1 MRLRLLAALALALFV
16 AAPQSAELDKALK
29 TIKAVD
35 IQRHQVYLASDELEG
50 REAGSEGGHKAAL
63 HIAAHL
69 AGLGFEGGGN
79 DGSYFYPFGGG
90 GAMGE
95 LADAN
100 LVRIFKDPLR
110 KASDDFKMGDAMAP
124 YSRSRAGAE
133 SGPVVVAGYGIT
145 AAEFQ
150 YDDWKA
156 PGVKNA
162 IVLVLDGEPQE
173 ADAAS
178 KFDGAKPTKY
188 SDVEHKIQM
197 AEKAGAAALLIAL
210 KEGPAKKPGFT
221 WPPDGKS
228 EMAKIPVALVSAEL
242 GDRLAGKPLGKLRA
256 DIDGDLK
263 PRSIKGSPLVEI
275 SLSVRALHGK
285 GKKNVIGIWRGRDSK
300 LKEEYIVIGAHY
312 DHVGRGRGGGGM
324 GKKGEIH
331 NGADD
336 NASGTSTL
344 LEVAEAI
351 RETKPRRS
359 IMVMWFDEEEGGL
372 IGSKNFCDNPTI
384 PMDMIVAMINVDMV
398 GRNATTKIDAGL
410 EKEEK
415 KPKYPKLAMVLME
428 AERKFGFKFDW
439 DGADQYVR
447 RSDQWNFMD
456 KGVPA
461 VFFFGGMHA
470 DYHRDTD
477 DVEKIN
483 FQKEELV
490 GKIILWIAYR
500 IANTDQYLK

>member
-1 MRLRLLAALALALFV
+1 MNLRYLAVLVLSVVAL
-16 AAPQSAELDKALK
+16 APQSAEIDAALK
-29 TIKAVD
+29 TIKAAD

-69 AGLGFEGGGN
+69 AGLGFEGGGT
-79 DGSYFYPFGGG
+79 DSGYFYPFGGG

-100 LVRIFKDPLR
+100 FVRVYKDPAKR
-110 KASDDFKMGDAMAP
+110 ASDQFKLGVALSP
-124 YSRSRAGAE
+124 YSKSRQGSAT
-133 SGPVVVAGYGIT
+133 GPVVVAGFGIT
-145 AAEFQ
+145 ATEYA

-156 PGVKNA
+156 PGVKGA

-173 ADAAS
+173 ADEAS

-188 SDVEHKIQM
+188 SDTEHKIQM
-197 AEKAGAAALLIAL
+197 AEKAGAAALLIASR
-210 KEGPAKKPGFT
+210 EGLPKRTEFT
-221 WPPDGKS
+221 WPPEVKP
-228 EMAKIPVALVSAEL
+228 EPVKIPVALISAEL
-242 GDRLAGKPLGKLRA
+242 AERLAGKPLKNLRS

-263 PRSIKGSPLVEI
+263 PRSFKGAPLVEI
-275 SLSVRALHGK
+275 SVSMKPLMGK
-285 GKKNVIGIWRGRDSK
+285 GKKNVIGIWRGKDSK
-300 LKEEYIVIGAHY
+300 LKDEYIVIGAHY
-312 DHVGRGRGGGGM
+312 DHVGRGQGRGGM
-324 GKKGEIH
+324 GKKGEVH

-344 LEVAEAI
+344 LDIAEAI
-351 RETKPRRS
+351 RETKPKRS
-359 IMVMWFDEEEGGL
+359 IIVMWFDEEEGGL
-372 IGSKNFCDNPTI
+372 VGSKQWCSNPTV

-398 GRNATTKIDAGL
+398 GRNAVTKLASGV
-410 EKEEK
+410 EKEAG
-415 KPKYPKLAMVLME
+415 KPKYPKLVTVLAK
-428 AERKFGFKFDW
+428 AEKKFRLQFDW
-439 DGADQYVR
+439 NEADEYVQ
-447 RSDQWNFMD
+447 RSDQWNFME

-490 GKIILWIAYR
+490 GKIIFWIAYQ
-500 IANTDQYLK
+500 IATTDQYMK

>member
-1 MRLRLLAALALALFV
+1 MRLRFLSAAVLGLLV
-16 AAPQSAELDKALK
+16 AAPQSAEIDKALK
-29 TIKAVD
+29 TIKAAD

-50 REAGSEGGHKAAL
+50 REAGTEGGHKAAL
-63 HIAAHL
+63 HISAHL
-69 AGLGFEGGGN
+69 ASLGFEGGGG

-100 LVRIFKDPLR
+100 TLKIFKDPQR
-110 KASDDFKMGDAMAP
+110 KASDDFKMGDALAP
-124 YSRSRAGAE
+124 HARSRPGTV
-133 SGPVVVAGYGIT
+133 SGPVVVAGFGIT
-145 AAEFQ
+145 ATEYA

-156 PGVKNA
+156 SGVKGA

-173 ADAAS
+173 ADANS

-188 SDVEHKIQM
+188 SETEHKIQM
-197 AEKAGAAALLIAL
+197 AEKAGAAAVLIAGR
-210 KEGPAKKPGFT
+210 EGSPKKTEFT
-221 WPPDGKS
+221 WPPDGKA
-228 EMAKIPVALVSAEL
+228 EAFKIPVALVSPEL
-242 GDRLAGKPLGKLRA
+242 ADKLAGKPLKTLRA

-263 PRSIKGSPLVEI
+263 PRSYKGSPLVELSI
-275 SLSVRALHGK
+275 SPRALPGK
-285 GKKNVIGIWRGRDSK
+285 GKKNVLGIWRGRDSK
-300 LKEEYIVIGAHY
+300 LKDQWIVLGAHY

-324 GKKGEIH
+324 GKKGEVH

-351 RETKPRRS
+351 KETKPRRS
-359 IMVMWFDEEEGGL
+359 ILIMWFDEEEGGL
-372 IGSKNFCDNPTI
+372 IGSKNWCSNPTI
-384 PMDMIVAMINVDMV
+384 PMDQIVAMINVDMV
-398 GRNATTKIDAGL
+398 GRNATTKLDAGL
-410 EKEEK
+410 EKEGK
-415 KPKYPKLAMVLME
+415 TFKYPKFAAVLAD
-428 AERKFGFKFDW
+428 AERKFGLKFDW
-439 DGADQYVR
+439 DGADEYVQ
-447 RSDQWNFMD
+447 RSDQWNFME

-483 FQKEELV
+483 FAKEELV
-490 GKIILWIAYR
+490 GKIICWIALR
-500 IANTDQYLK
+500 IAMSEQSLR